1 MFSAVRFLAE
11 DSGNV
16 DESGNF
22 SLQVLSKA
30 VERSHS
36 LQLVSAASEGNRKGT
51 DIAQLHEGFG
61 KYNNLAFVM
70 TSVLFQVCCFKRP
83 SY

>member
-1 MFSAVRFLAE
+1 MFYVYMFSAVRFLAE
-11 DSGNV
+11 ESGNV

-61 KYNNLAFVM
+61 KYNSLAF
-70 TSVLFQVCCFKRP
+70 
-83 SY
+83 